1 MWTIII
7 IIYCYSDGLGGVRAP
22 LSGHAPV
29 TDLPTTD
36 LAHDWHAFF
45 HPASIR
51 LMLQA
56 HGMLVAGQLRS

>member
-7 IIYCYSDGLGGVRAP
+7 IIYCYSDELEGVRAP

-45 HPASIR
+45 HGW